1 MSKATGMYFFL
12 AYAFSWCAYV
22 PLALQGQGWLSGVP
36 GWLHLAAGYGP
47 LLAAF
52 IVTAWTRGGAGV
64 RELLSRMTR
73 WRIGWEWLAVAAFS
87 PAALF
92 GAMVLVMHLLE
103 IVARPVRSPPR
114 AGGDKPKTGRKSRF
128 LSRNKADF
136 GLPNATNCSTISPE
150 KCSPPRGAVRI
161 DQ

>member
-1 MSKATGMYFFL
+1 VFLIGENMSKATVMYFFL
-12 AYAFSWCAYV
+12 AYLFSWCAYV

-52 IVTAWTRGGAGV
+52 LVTAWTRGGAGV

-73 WRIGWEWLAVAAFS
+73 WRIGWGWLAVAAFS

-92 GAMVLVMHLLE
+92 GAVVVVMRLLTGNWQ
-103 IVARPVRSPPR
+103 A
-114 AGGDKPKTGRKSRF
+114 AGG
-128 LSRNKADF
+128 F
-136 GLPNATNCSTISPE
+136 GQVAEWPS
-150 KCSPPRGAVRI
+150 
-161 DQ
+161 